1 MRLSLR
7 WKIMLITVLTPLT
20 LGLATWFTVDRNVRE
35 HVNST
40 SIHENL
46 ERSALVFES
55 MLAERSHA
63 LEGGARVIAQDPRFF
78 SLLTLG
84 PQQRDSRFIA
94 TVRGMANDFNQI
106 TQTDLFEVLDR
117 RGHLLASVGNASS
130 TREARVELVD
140 RATRGHEASGVII
153 EEHTHYQ
160 ATAMPV
166 YADHQI
172 VGVLLLGA
180 GVGEPLAKV
189 LRAQMRCE
197 VTFLSES
204 NITGSTLE
212 SPKDRAALLAKLRS
226 LSIGPTTNFAALH
239 VLQVE
244 GLTQTYL
251 TLVRRLPGSDPSG
264 GQLYVIQRSY
274 DPETSFLH
282 KMQQDMLILALLALV
297 IALVSGLLYS
307 EQLIRPLQQLVWGAH
322 EMQQGNYNHPVEV
335 HTGDELGFL
344 ADRFNEMRQRERSYV
359 NSLEEATR
367 LKSEFISVA
376 SHELRTPISVIRGYH
391 DLLADGTLGALA
403 PPQQQAL
410 EAIGGCLDRLTRIA
424 QDATH
429 VAEMKGERLT
439 LDLAKSEV
447 TPLIERAV
455 GMALAAAQDR
465 RVTIESE
472 VDPGLGPVY
481 VDGVRLPQAITN
493 LIANGVRYTRDGGW
507 VRVRAC
513 AENDQLVI
521 EVRDNGVGIAEEKLG
536 HIFGTGILI
545 QGSLHHHSSA
555 DLEFNSSG
563 LGLGLS
569 VTRGIVEAHGGT
581 VRAESEV
588 GKGSV
593 FIIRMPFG
601 DESSIG
607 QAA

>member
-20 LGLATWFTVDRNVRE
+20 LGLGTWFTVDRNVRE

-84 PQQRDSRFIA
+84 PHQRDSRFIA

-106 TQTDLFEVLDR
+106 TQTYLFEVLDR
-117 RGHLLASVGNASS
+117 SGHLLASVGNARS
-130 TREARVELVD
+130 TRDARNELVE
-140 RATRGHEASGVII
+140 RAVRGHEASGVMI

-180 GVGEPLAKV
+180 GVGETLARV

-197 VTFLSES
+197 VTFISGHD
-204 NITGSTLE
+204 ITGTTLDV
-212 SPKDRAALLAKLRS
+212 PKDRAALLAKLSS
-226 LSIGPTTNFAALH
+226 LAIGPSTNFAALH
-239 VLQVE
+239 VFTVE
-244 GLTQTYL
+244 GPTQTYL
-251 TLVRRLPGSDPSG
+251 TLVRRLPASDASE
-264 GQLYVIQRSY
+264 GQMYVIQRSY

-297 IALVSGLLYS
+297 IALVTGLLYS

-335 HTGDELGFL
+335 RSGDELGFL
-344 ADRFNEMRQRERSYV
+344 AERFNEMRQRERTYV

-391 DLLADGTLGALA
+391 DLLAEGTLGPVA
-403 PPQQQAL
+403 PSQRQAL

-439 LDLAKSEV
+439 LDVAPHEV

-455 GMALAAAQDR
+455 GMALAAAQER
-465 RVTIESE
+465 HVTIESE
-472 VDPGLGPVY
+472 VEPDLGPVY
-481 VDGVRLPQAITN
+481 ADGTRLPQAIMN
-493 LIANGVRYTRDGGW
+493 LIVNGVRYTRDGGW
-507 VRVRAC
+507 VRVRAFG
-513 AENDQLVI
+513 EHDQLVI
-521 EVRDNGVGIAEEKLG
+521 EVRDNGVGIPEEKLG

-569 VTRGIVEAHGGT
+569 LARGIVEAHGGT

-593 FIIRMPFG
+593 FVIRMPFG
-601 DESSIG
+601 EE
-607 QAA
+607 AALADAA